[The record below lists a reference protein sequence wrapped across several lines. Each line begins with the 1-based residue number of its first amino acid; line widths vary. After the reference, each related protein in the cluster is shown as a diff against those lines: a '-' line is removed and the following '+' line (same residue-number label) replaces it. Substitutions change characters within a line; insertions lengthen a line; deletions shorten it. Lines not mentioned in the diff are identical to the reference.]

1 MKRTNH
7 DHRIVGTSIEDAK
20 KLLNSASVTPDRNY
34 MKNDMKPHIEYLDKN
49 GIKDQSDFWQTF
61 HEFGFKV
68 GVMRDFN
75 ICCANYINENS
86 ENKIPMPRTRQL
98 NKSNNGERN
107 IFLNRMALQYPDKV
121 LKFFESYID
130 EKLPRV
136 LNRDAF
142 LSEFKSKVQQLV
154 NQIEIN
160 NVLIVQNIEP
170 QFCEQQEDQL
180 DVDYEYD
187 SFIFEGMF

>member
-1 MKRTNH
+1 MFKRIKRTNH

-20 KLLNSASVTPDRNY
+20 KLLNSASVTSDRNY
-34 MKNDMKPHIEYLDKN
+34 MKNDMKPHIEYLDTN
-49 GIKDQSDFWQTF
+49 GIKYQSDFWQMF

-75 ICCANYINENS
+75 FCCANNINENI
-86 ENKIPMPRTRQL
+86 ENKIPIPRTRQL
-98 NKSNNGERN
+98 NKSNNCERN

-130 EKLPRV
+130 VKLPRV

-142 LSEFKSKVQQLV
+142 VSEFKLKVQQLV
-154 NQIEIN
+154 NQIELN
-160 NVLIVQNIEP
+160 NVLMIENVEP
-170 QFCEQQEDQL
+170 QLEFD
-180 DVDYEYD
+180 DEYD
-187 SFIFEGMF
+187 SITFEGML